1 MPVFDILKR
10 FVGTAAASSER
21 RGDDRLRAPLGAR
34 VLVVDDSATIRAVLG
49 KMLAQDGYEVLKAP
63 DGENAVEMAQSQFPD
78 LIFLDIVL
86 PGMSGFAVLRALRR
100 DTRTRT
106 TPIIMM
112 SGNQQATEQFYV
124 QRFGADGFIKKPF
137 GRAEVFHS
145 IRSLVQAGRMSAR
158 VAGIAEDEIPEGMTP
173 EEWDSI
179 PDVAMP
185 DEAHAAGQPVMLDGE
200 PLESPAAIED
210 TPEVAAEPVAEAAP
224 IAAAPGVPNADVPAA
239 PVAPVAENI
248 AAPEPPVPVTA
259 AATPED
265 ASAEEPAGADV
276 PVEVE
281 PPAPAPVEV
290 AEEVKPA
297 TATVA
302 PVQAAIPFQ
311 VVAPADAHPAERPGH
326 SGFWS
331 LRALSQ
337 KMHPGWT
344 SGSAGKGGV
353 KFDVKAA
360 PGTAAEKPDEAAG
373 E

>member
-10 FVGTAAASSER
+10 FVGTAAGSER
-21 RGDDRLRAPLGAR
+21 RGDDRLRASLGAR

-145 IRSLVQAGRMSAR
+145 IRSLVQAGRMAAR
-158 VAGIAEDEIPEGMTP
+158 TDSLAADAIPEGMTP

-185 DEAHAAGQPVMLDGE
+185 DEAHAAGQPVVLD
-200 PLESPAAIED
+200 
-210 TPEVAAEPVAEAAP
+210 AEPVESPHVAKPEIAPEPAEQ
-224 IAAAPGVPNADVPAA
+224 AAATAPAVPKLDAGAD
-239 PVAPVAENI
+239 PVAPVADS
-248 AAPEPPVPVTA
+248 ATAPEPPVPVDA
-259 AATPED
+259 AATPD
-265 ASAEEPAGADV
+265 VAPLVEPVAADMPAAV
-276 PVEVE
+276 A
-281 PPAPAPVEV
+281 PPAPAPAVV
-290 AEEVKPA
+290 AAEVKPVA
-297 TATVA
+297 EPVA
-302 PVQAAIPFQ
+302 PVQAAMPLQ
-311 VVAPADAHPAERPGH
+311 VAAPADAHAAAKPGY

-331 LRALSQ
+331 LRALSL
-337 KMHPGWT
+337 KMHPSWT

-353 KFDVKAA
+353 KFDVKVASAA
-360 PGTAAEKPDEAAG
+360 PAKSDEAAG
-373 E
+373 K